1 MCAFISLS
9 GLSAAVALQYLDVS
23 FNHIQHIEGL
33 ELLSSLTFLDLRS
46 NRLTCIPSLGIL
58 CFNKSLK
65 QLLLQ
70 DNPLAAVKEF
80 RRRVVNVLPGIHSL
94 DGVEVRGKA
103 DGSSYGRK
111 YEAGSGKEA
120 LSSPLK
126 PLAPSI
132 GDKPVASG
140 RQNGTIPSKTLVFQ
154 GPHAVEMARIERS
167 FVSRDP
173 HNESS
178 PSIAQR
184 STKSNTISHSESRFP
199 GEKRL
204 NDAWNHSVH
213 LTGKEGRTKEK
224 GMTRMDSARGRRST
238 SRVKSAPPAGIT
250 ASSLPVKMWK
260 CPAVNAL
267 LLLPP
272 LPLAIIPPL
281 AESRS
286 ARNSPVRG
294 AASAKASPRAA
305 LSLSSSTYSTS
316 QILPVPSFSSK
327 GGLRRQSA
335 TLSAPSPTRL
345 TSERREY
352 ISLMVDQRLA
362 IDAEHEAFLERAG
375 SPTRSPQ
382 NTLSSPITRSPAS
395 SPSPRRAAPAS
406 PAFDYDDN
414 DGDDVPHSKMK
425 SGGKI
430 EDVSVLL
437 RQLIQSKSHTLQL
450 IKNRKYSCS
459 SLLQAPSA

>member
-126 PLAPSI
+126 SLAPSI
-132 GDKPVASG
+132 ADKPVASG

-154 GPHAVEMARIERS
+154 GPHAVEMA
-167 FVSRDP
+167 
-173 HNESS
+173 
-178 PSIAQR
+178 
-184 STKSNTISHSESRFP
+184 KSNTISHSESRFP
-199 GEKRL
+199 GEKRM

-382 NTLSSPITRSPAS
+382 NTLSSPMTRSPAS